1 MVWDYSDLYTA
12 LYLIC
17 VILFHFVL
25 LGLGQ
30 STETRA
36 PKWPKREFRTFKSP
50 LFIMLSAVIYTVW
63 RSGWTWIWML
73 TLGQFINHLTLM
85 LTFFDA
91 PSPLCYA
98 LMHKA
103 RGGHTFCVAGWAEL
117 LPQKIW
123 RAQKF
128 VQKSLAGK
136 LQPYNNLIETHNC
149 ASLTLNMPLI
159 TIITS
164 NHTKCSSSF
173 CNCVLFYQVL
183 QNS

>member
-1 MVWDYSDLYTA
+1 MTKTRVPNFQVPFIHHAQRCHLYGLA
-12 LYLIC
+12 LRLNVNLNVNFGAI
-17 VILFHFVL
+17 H
-25 LGLGQ
+25 
-30 STETRA
+30 
-36 PKWPKREFRTFKSP
+36 KSHNP
-50 LFIMLSAVIYTVW
+50 NVNI
-63 RSGWTWIWML
+63 
-73 TLGQFINHLTLM
+73 
-85 LTFFDA
+85 FDA
-91 PSPLCYA
+91 PSPLCYT

-103 RGGHTFCVAGWAEL
+103 RGGHTFSVAGWAEL